1 MKSNLATTTT
11 LADLAA
17 VTLLAGLMCLA
28 TFFAVGQSGSS
39 GANAMQIQKMLT
51 DRELWGADAF
61 ALFAGLQRWKN
72 AGESSILV
80 FPDRVVGGNKYD
92 SPPAAEQSV
101 SRLSAV
107 MKAAPPKLRPEY
119 QAAYRESLA
128 RAAAFKIR
136 AERFLEDDSFHIVM
150 QRESGQF
157 LKPGIPMSTITDRY
171 GKPEKTT
178 TEVVHAQGDRRP
190 AVLTVHWYAGST
202 IKFVQSDLAPR
213 PETVDRVV
221 IDTNAIISQLY

>member
-11 LADLAA
+11 LADAAA
-17 VTLLAGLMCLA
+17 VTLLSGLLCLA
-28 TFFAVGQSGSS
+28 TAFAVGQSVSS

-92 SPPAAEQSV
+92 SPAAAEPSA

-119 QAAYRESLA
+119 QAAYRQSLS
-128 RAAAFKIR
+128 RAASFKIR
-136 AERFLEDDSFHIVM
+136 TERFLEDDSFHLVM
-150 QRESGQF
+150 RREAGEF
-157 LKPGIPMSTITDRY
+157 LKPDIPMRIITDRY

-190 AVLTVHWYAGST
+190 AVLTVHWYAGGA
-202 IKFVQSDLAPR
+202 IKFVQSDLSPR

-221 IDTNAIISQLY
+221 IDVNAIASQLY